1 MNKSTKV
8 WLNRR
13 SKHNWKLKYKRWQN
27 NCFVADDHT
36 GIVITPLP
44 HCNCHW
50 RSVKHWS
57 RQTTQPKPLNA
68 DVKKKCTHR
77 FLRLTTFRLWH
88 WIEWTFHELYT
99 KTDGWPPAA
108 GPNQIHSIDILYDH
122 HHHHY
127 RQQRYDMK
135 SHEPMHVIAKI
146 IPKTRFRIVI
156 YLLPPNAHHV
166 RELVRYGDK
175 AKSTF
180 FLKKNQT
187 DRLNRHKQS
196 KSFIQQMD
204 GNQKGLLSKRVHYIP
219 FRIFCIVGTGTF
231 IIWMIGHI
239 AMPWQSFNTF
249 CLFRPTQINAFQF
262 MEHINYSKYV
272 SNTFFLSVKMIPHLK
287 FMIWI

>member
-1 MNKSTKV
+1 MKKNASLNICNCICDAEFFLFISVHIRRSWKKIKHKKRINSAKAENNEILQWSNATDTVVFFSLFHAHTPNTKMNKSTKV
-8 WLNRR
+8 WLNSR

-135 SHEPMHVIAKI
+135 SHEPMHVITKI
-146 IPKTRFRIVI
+146 IPKTRFRVVI

-166 RELVRYGDK
+166 RDLVRYGDK

-180 FLKKNQT
+180 FLKKKIKQT
-187 DRLNRHKQS
+187 D
-196 KSFIQQMD
+196 
-204 GNQKGLLSKRVHYIP
+204 
-219 FRIFCIVGTGTF
+219 
-231 IIWMIGHI
+231 
-239 AMPWQSFNTF
+239 
-249 CLFRPTQINAFQF
+249 
-262 MEHINYSKYV
+262 
-272 SNTFFLSVKMIPHLK
+272 
-287 FMIWI
+287 

>member
-1 MNKSTKV
+1 MKCTCDRVKWKWKKTASLNICNCDAEFFLYICTRRSWKKIKHKKGLIQQKRKTMKSCSEAMHTSTHIHTYSRFFLPLSRTHTHTHNTKMNKSTKV

-27 NCFVADDHT
+27 NCFVADDHI
-36 GIVITPLP
+36 GIVTTPLP

-68 DVKKKCTHR
+68 DVKKKCTRR

-127 RQQRYDMK
+127 RQQRYDIWN
-135 SHEPMHVIAKI
+135 P
-146 IPKTRFRIVI
+146 T
-156 YLLPPNAHHV
+156 
-166 RELVRYGDK
+166 
-175 AKSTF
+175 
-180 FLKKNQT
+180 
-187 DRLNRHKQS
+187 NR
-196 KSFIQQMD
+196 
-204 GNQKGLLSKRVHYIP
+204 
-219 FRIFCIVGTGTF
+219 CT
-231 IIWMIGHI
+231 
-239 AMPWQSFNTF
+239 
-249 CLFRPTQINAFQF
+249 
-262 MEHINYSKYV
+262 
-272 SNTFFLSVKMIPHLK
+272 
-287 FMIWI
+287 